1 MAKTE
6 GKKIPKIDS
15 TAVSFA
21 VMAEAW
27 NLDIFN
33 NCYRSL
39 IYIKKF
45 LYIIIKI

>member
-6 GKKIPKIDS
+6 GKKFPKIDS

-21 VMAEAW
+21 VMTEAW

-33 NCYRSL
+33 DCYRPL
-39 IYIKKF
+39 I
-45 LYIIIKI
+45 